1 MLRVWLLLPLYLVQ
15 THLPSWLSSV
25 PFVVTLCAALFTEK
39 RAVPPNYHLVLAFI
53 VLLCAQLTCW
63 CSHHSFVLV
72 GSFPSS
78 GSVLQSRLGSTMPK
92 ILNSHLVSP
101 CQMTSSLWL
110 PILAGKP
117 PMFWKPTLSIVSCFT
132 LMSSPNFPVCVSPCR
147 SPKTSNSLL
156 LSEASLLSW
165 LTIASS
171 PRGAAGF

>member
-15 THLPSWLSSV
+15 THLPSWLSSA
-25 PFVVTLCAALFTEK
+25 PFDVTLCAALFTEK
-39 RAVPPNYHLVLAFI
+39 MAAPPNCHLVLAFI

-63 CSHHSFVLV
+63 VSHRCFVLV
-72 GSFPSS
+72 GRFLSS
-78 GSVLQSRLGSTMPK
+78 GSILQSRLSSTMPK
-92 ILNSHLVSP
+92 ISNSHLVSP

-117 PMFWKPTLSIVSCFT
+117 PMFWKPTLSIVSCFN
-132 LMSSPNFPVCVSPCR
+132 LSSSPNFPVCISPRR

-156 LSEASLLSW
+156 LSEASSLSW

-171 PRGAAGF
+171 PRGTAGF